1 DSLPAPKK
9 LAAPELPP
17 LERPVTPYWP
27 NPVGPQ
33 QCAPAGMLC
42 GAPAKSSP
50 GDGTE
55 AVWGSIDYVVS
66 WIKKGPMPATLVTT
80 GGTTN
85 LGVLGASDTRV
96 VFGGSDFDYRTF
108 SGARFTGGF
117 WF

>member
-1 DSLPAPKK
+1 MEEEPPMRRLLVAVVAAILGSGVGLAQTQGPTEQMKVTQIDSLPAPKK

-55 AVWGSIDYVVS
+55 AVWGSIDYLVS
-66 WIKKGPMPATLVTT
+66 WIKKGPMP
-80 GGTTN
+80 
-85 LGVLGASDTRV
+85 
-96 VFGGSDFDYRTF
+96 
-108 SGARFTGGF
+108 
-117 WF
+117 